1 MRFFAY
7 PIKINPIFPLTA
19 FRMDTRLLKKF
30 SLSLL
35 AIAFASMPVLSQ
47 AQTQKLA
54 SQVVDEHAEHIF
66 YSSGAMGMALV
77 VVDKNQ
83 QVFRSF
89 GETRAGSG
97 QRPREDSLI
106 RIASL
111 TKLMTSEVLVKLAE
125 QGTVKVTDPLRKYAP
140 GNAFVPYYSP
150 TSPMTLLNL
159 ATHTAGL
166 PREQP
171 GGAPHRPVF
180 TWPNRAERW
189 SWLQT
194 AKLTVPPGSHASYSN
209 LGFDLLSDALADAAH
224 QPYPQLFRQ
233 LITQPNGMVDT
244 TFTPTAA
251 QCSRLMEGLR
261 PSPCLNTIAAQG
273 SGGVYSTPADMGR
286 WMKQFLPNAAGQ
298 QSPTA
303 ALAQKMYFRRTD
315 LVSLK
320 GMDVPGQ
327 AYELG
332 MGWITMA
339 PTPLLPRIIQ
349 KTGGG
354 GGFITYMAMVPQRGV
369 GVFIVVTRSELTK
382 FKNMSDGVN
391 DLVADLVRNNEI

>member
-1 MRFFAY
+1 
-7 PIKINPIFPLTA
+7 
-19 FRMDTRLLKKF
+19 MDTRLLKKF
-30 SLSLL
+30 SFSLL
-35 AIAFASMPVLSQ
+35 AIAFASIPLLAQ
-47 AQTQKLA
+47 AQTQRLA
-54 SQVVDEHAEHIF
+54 SQVVDQHAEHIF
-66 YSSGAMGMALV
+66 YGSGAMGMALV
-77 VVDKNQ
+77 VVDNNQ

-89 GETRAGSG
+89 GETKPGSG
-97 QRPREDSLI
+97 TRPREDSLI

-125 QGTVKVTDPLRKYAP
+125 QGTVKITDPLRKYAP
-140 GNAFVPYYSP
+140 ANAFVPYYSP
-150 TSPMTLLNL
+150 TTPITLLNL
-159 ATHTAGL
+159 ATHTSGL

-171 GGAPHRPVF
+171 GGVLHRPVF
-180 TWPNRAERW
+180 TWPNRTERW
-189 SWLQT
+189 NWLQT
-194 AKLTVPPGSHASYSN
+194 AKITVPPSAYASYSN
-209 LGFDLLSDALADAAH
+209 LGFDLLSDALSNAARK
-224 QPYPQLFRQ
+224 PYPQLFRE
-233 LITQPNGMVDT
+233 LIAQPNGMVDT
-244 TFTPTAA
+244 TYTPTSA

-261 PSPCLNTIAAQG
+261 PSPCLNTTAAAG
-273 SGGVYSTPADMGR
+273 SGGIYSTPADMGR
-286 WMKQFLPNAAGQ
+286 WMKQFLPSASGQ
-298 QSPTA
+298 QSATA

-339 PTPLLPRIIQ
+339 PSPLLPRIIQ

-369 GVFIVVTRSELTK
+369 GVFVVVTRSELTK

-391 DLVADLVRNNEI
+391 SLVADLVRNNEI

>member
-1 MRFFAY
+1 
-7 PIKINPIFPLTA
+7 
-19 FRMDTRLLKKF
+19 MDTRLLKKF

-35 AIAFASMPVLSQ
+35 ALAFASLPALSQ
-47 AQTQKLA
+47 AQSQRLA
-54 SQVVDEHAEHIF
+54 SQVVDDHAEHI
-66 YSSGAMGMALV
+66 YYGSGAMGMAIV
-77 VVDKNQ
+77 VVDNNQ

-89 GETRAGSG
+89 GETKPGSG
-97 QRPREDSLI
+97 LRPREDSLI

-111 TKLMTSEVLVKLAE
+111 TKLMTSEVLVKMAE

-150 TSPMTLLNL
+150 TSPITLLSL
-159 ATHTAGL
+159 ATHTSGL

-171 GGAPHRPVF
+171 GGVAHRPVF
-180 TWPNRAERW
+180 TWPNRVERW
-189 SWLQT
+189 SWLQNAQLKT
-194 AKLTVPPGSHASYSN
+194 PPGANAAYSN
-209 LGFDLLSDALADAAH
+209 LGFDLLADALADAAH
-224 QPYPQLFRQ
+224 KPYTQLFRE

-244 TFTPTAA
+244 TFTPSPA
-251 QCSRLMEGLR
+251 QCARLMEGLR
-261 PSPCLNTIAAQG
+261 PSPCLNTTAAIG
-273 SGGVYSTPADMGR
+273 SGGVYSTPEDMGR
-286 WMKQFLPNAAGQ
+286 WMKQFIPSLNGQ
-298 QSPTA
+298 QSQTA
-303 ALAQKMYFRRTD
+303 ALAQKMVYRRTD

-332 MGWITMA
+332 MGWVTMA

-369 GVFIVVTRSELTK
+369 GVFIVVTRSELSK

-391 DLVADLVRNNEI
+391 ELVADLVRNNES